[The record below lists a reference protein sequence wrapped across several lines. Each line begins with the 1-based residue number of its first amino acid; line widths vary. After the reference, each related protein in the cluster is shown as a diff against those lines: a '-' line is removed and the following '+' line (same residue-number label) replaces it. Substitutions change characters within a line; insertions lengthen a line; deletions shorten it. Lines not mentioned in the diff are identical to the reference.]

1 MPPANRAGDQ
11 FDTLVVVRHKPVLE
25 DSLKPS
31 RLCRVSGRN
40 GGQSIPQLNE
50 VFGEHTYFVN
60 SDGLIILEPTGS
72 GLTGVQSAKVVN
84 LGEWSDDAPSALE
97 LHEPETTDLVVTL
110 GFRH

>member
-1 MPPANRAGDQ
+1 M
-11 FDTLVVVRHKPVLE
+11 V
-25 DSLKPS
+25 
-31 RLCRVSGRN
+31 
-40 GGQSIPQLNE
+40 PQLNE